1 MKSSISSYFLQLWVT
16 YSSQRQWQNKN
27 KWSLPCSDW
36 WNRKCMKLN
45 RHKNYQ
51 IVSLICDVSNVDFV
65 EVKNKK
71 IVTRGNLGSGVKE
84 SFVSAFKVIE
94 KNKNFCCV
102 ILNIGY
108 NIVLHISNSYKQAIS
123 YMQIQDLRINLTY

>member
-1 MKSSISSYFLQLWVT
+1 
-16 YSSQRQWQNKN
+16 
-27 KWSLPCSDW
+27 
-36 WNRKCMKLN
+36 MKLN

-65 EVKNKK
+65 EVKNRK
-71 IVTRGNLGSGVKE
+71 IVTRGNLGGGVKE

-102 ILNIGY
+102 ILNIGC

-123 YMQIQDLRINLTY
+123 YMQIQDLCINLTH